1 MRPLDNALIEMM
13 KSRGSTYEPFTDAQ
27 RAISDIFV
35 VRSDQLT
42 KSWAGP
48 DENKIEIVNLAT
60 SLHFRDASRS
70 IFINSRT
77 ERVVVYPGVPDLAA
91 ATPPTAKVMTL
102 DKFYEDLDTLVGA
115 IKPHL
120 VTVPVR
126 PTPDRIMEVVR
137 ATT

>member
-13 KSRGSTYEPFTDAQ
+13 KTRGATYEPFTDAQ
-27 RAISDIFV
+27 KKVSDIFV

-42 KSWAGP
+42 KSWHGP
-48 DENKIEIVNLAT
+48 DENKIEIVNLGTA
-60 SLHFRDASRS
+60 LHFRDSGRS

-77 ERVVVYPGVPDLAA
+77 ERVVVYAGTPDLSA

-102 DKFYEDLDTLVGA
+102 DKFYEDLDTIVGA
-115 IKPHL
+115 IKSHL
-120 VTVPVR
+120 VIAPVR
-126 PTPDRIMEVVR
+126 PSGDRVMEAVR